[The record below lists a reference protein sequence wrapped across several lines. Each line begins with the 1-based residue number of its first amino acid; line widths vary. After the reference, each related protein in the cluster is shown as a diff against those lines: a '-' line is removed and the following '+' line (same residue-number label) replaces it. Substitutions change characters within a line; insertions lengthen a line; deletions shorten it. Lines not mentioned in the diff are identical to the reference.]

1 VQGTK
6 LFRAYNV
13 QSEVLSQEQSLVRR
27 FVEELGLSLE
37 WYKYITSTGRRDF
50 IEDFSKFV
58 KELPYQKFMS
68 TLKRQHLG
76 VNFDSTTQLMT
87 M

>member
-1 VQGTK
+1 
-6 LFRAYNV
+6 
-13 QSEVLSQEQSLVRR
+13 LSQEQSLVRR
-27 FVEELGLSLE
+27 FEELGLSLE

-58 KELPYQKFMS
+58 KVPYQKFMS

-76 VNFDSTTQLMT
+76 VNFDYTIDDYVILAKR
-87 M
+87 